1 MADFDVITVGRVS
14 VDLYPEQIGLDLP
27 EVRSFSKSLGGS
39 ATNVAVAA
47 ARLGTSATVIT
58 RVGDDPFGEYVRR
71 ALREFGVDPRFV
83 STDPGLRTPLAFCE
97 IHPPDRFPI
106 LFYRHPKAPDMNLGY
121 DDMPLEQIVDCD
133 LFWTTGTGLSGE
145 PSRSATL
152 AALAAR
158 SRSARFAEHGRITV
172 HDLDH
177 RPALWQS
184 EEEATRMARE
194 AVSHATVVVGN
205 VEEAAM
211 ATGSSD
217 PLEASGRLVELGAQ
231 VAVVKRCGDGVLA
244 RAPSGEVI
252 EVPPVEVEVKN
263 GLGAGDAFGGALCHG
278 LVSGWDLERAL
289 RFANAAGAIVASRML
304 AADDMPTQREVE
316 ALLAAA

>member
-1 MADFDVITVGRVS
+1 MASFDVITVGRVS
-14 VDLYPEQIGLDLP
+14 VDLYPQQIGVELP

-47 ARLGTSATVIT
+47 ARLGTRATVIT
-58 RVGDDPFGEYVRR
+58 KVGDEPFGEYVRR
-71 ALREFGVDPRFV
+71 ALSEFGVDPRFV
-83 STDPGLRTPLAFCE
+83 STDPQLRTPLAFCE
-97 IHPPDRFPI
+97 IHPPHRFPI

-121 DDMPLEQIVDCD
+121 DDMPLEQIVDCE
-133 LFWTTGTGLSGE
+133 LFWTTGTGLSDE

-177 RPALWQS
+177 RPALWDS
-184 EEEATRMARE
+184 EEDATRMARE
-194 AVSHATVVVGN
+194 AAGHATVVVGN
-205 VEEAAM
+205 AEEAAM
-211 ATGSSD
+211 ATGRSD
-217 PLEASGRLVELGAQ
+217 PLEASAALIDLGVQ
-231 VAVVKRCGDGVLA
+231 VAVVKRGGEGVLA
-244 RAPSGEVI
+244 RTAAGGVI
-252 EVPPVEVEVKN
+252 DVPAVEVEVKN

-278 LVSGWDLERAL
+278 LVSGWELERAL
-289 RFANAAGAIVASRML
+289 RFANSAGAIVASRML
-304 AADDMPTQREVE
+304 AADDMPTAREVE

>member
-1 MADFDVITVGRVS
+1 VASFDVITVGRVS
-14 VDLYPEQIGLDLP
+14 VDLYPQQIGVELP
-27 EVRSFSKSLGGS
+27 DVRSFTKSLGGS

-47 ARLGTSATVIT
+47 ARLGTRSAVIT
-58 RVGDDPFGEYVRR
+58 KVGDEPFGDYVRR

-83 STDPGLRTPLAFCE
+83 STDAGLRTPLAFCE

-133 LFWTTGTGLSGE
+133 LFWTTGTGLSDE

-177 RPALWQS
+177 RPALWES
-184 EEEATRMARE
+184 EEEATRMAHE
-194 AVSHATVVVGN
+194 AVRHATVAVGN
-205 VEEAAM
+205 TEEAAM
-211 ATGSSD
+211 ATGSDD
-217 PLEASGRLVELGAQ
+217 PLEAATVLVEQGVQ
-231 VAVVKRCGDGVLA
+231 VAVVKRGGEGVLA
-244 RAPSGEVI
+244 RTATGEVI
-252 EVPPVEVEVKN
+252 EVPPVEVQVKN
-263 GLGAGDAFGGALCHG
+263 GLGAGDAFGGALSHG

-304 AADDMPTQREVE
+304 AADDMPTKSEVE